1 MTIQQS
7 IRYFISHC
15 KHEKNLSQK
24 TLKFYELDLSQFQN
38 SLSNKGNT
46 PIEVVTKIELRQF
59 VESIASLKPKSIKRK
74 MATLRTM
81 FNFLEFDDQISSN
94 PARKVKLKLKE
105 PKVLPIILEL
115 DEVTKILGALY
126 KKRIQLL
133 DTQNYSRKE
142 SLRDIVVIELL
153 FATGGRVSEVAKLAV
168 KDVDLNNGDILIKG
182 KGSKE
187 RIVQVCNEETLS
199 VLKTYSI
206 EWNLH
211 ENRDGH
217 FLINRLG
224 NKLSEQS
231 IRNLVTAISKKAGI
245 PKHITPHV
253 FRHSFATHLL
263 ERDVDIKY
271 IQSLLGHS
279 SIMTTQIYTHV
290 SKSKQRELLTSKH
303 PRKEISFGKVSLR
316 MQDN

>member
-1 MTIQQS
+1 MTVQQS

-15 KHEKNLSQK
+15 KYEKNLSQK

-38 SLSNKGNT
+38 SLSNKSDT
-46 PIEVVTKIELRQF
+46 PIEMVTKIELRQF

-94 PARKVKLKLKE
+94 PVRKVKLKLKE

-115 DEVTKILGALY
+115 SEVTKILEVLY
-126 KKRIQLL
+126 KKRILL
-133 DTQNYSRKE
+133 LNTQSYSRKE

-187 RIVQVCNEETLS
+187 RIVQICNEETLS

-211 ENRDGH
+211 ENIDGH

-231 IRNLVTAISKKAGI
+231 IRNLVTAIAKKAGI

-303 PRKEISFGKVSLR
+303 PRKELSFGKVSLR